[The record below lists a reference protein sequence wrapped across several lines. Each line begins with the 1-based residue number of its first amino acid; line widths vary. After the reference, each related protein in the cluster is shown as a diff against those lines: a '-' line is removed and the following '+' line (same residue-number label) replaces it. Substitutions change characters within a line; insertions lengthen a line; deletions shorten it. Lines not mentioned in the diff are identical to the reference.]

1 MQLKS
6 SVEVM
11 AATCETSRFDDVRT
25 IRNKVSNTCEKHIE
39 QGKVVVFL
47 ARVERAASIN
57 ESNSDHFDQG
67 ALTDQADQRAP
78 VSHTSLGVHII
89 HWLTQIITLRAGM
102 VLESFYH
109 SPCPVAAST
118 QAPS

>member
-25 IRNKVSNTCEKHIE
+25 IRNKVSNACEKHIKHC
-39 QGKVVVFL
+39 KVGVFL
-47 ARVERAASIN
+47 ARVERAPSIN

-67 ALTDQADQRAP
+67 ALIDQADQRVP

-89 HWLTQIITLRAGM
+89 HWLKQIITLRTGM
-102 VLESFYH
+102 ALESF
-109 SPCPVAAST
+109 
-118 QAPS
+118 